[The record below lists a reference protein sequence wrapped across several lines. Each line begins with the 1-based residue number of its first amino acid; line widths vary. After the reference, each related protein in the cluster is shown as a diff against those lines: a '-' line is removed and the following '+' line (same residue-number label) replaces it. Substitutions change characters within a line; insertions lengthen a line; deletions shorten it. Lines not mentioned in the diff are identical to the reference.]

1 MVARGIL
8 LTVCATFLCAAGEP
22 PEVPE
27 ALQPYIEDGRFEPGD
42 YHWIKGR
49 FDDATAAEKAAHE
62 AINAWRLA
70 CYEQGRETLRAELA
84 QRGYP
89 DVELNISRGAEI
101 CEDAGFEPQ
110 VSDLSSFAAF
120 SEELRQALPIVE
132 SYLFAVGL
140 AERINRPHTEDLG
153 RQLERRVL
161 GEQMLR
167 MAYSWGQGNAADAPP
182 LSPAGRAIA
191 QARIGRAMVR
201 HDRENTAWLK
211 QILEKR
217 GWPRLSEVGEEAA
230 GNAWLLAQHA
240 DMDPAFQLD
249 ALRAMEPLVAQGE
262 VSKQNYAY
270 LYDRVMLKLAGK
282 QRYGTQATCVGG
294 HFVPQTLESEADLDR
309 LRSDVGLT
317 PIAEY
322 MELMEKNYGTCQE
335 PPKPS

>member
-1 MVARGIL
+1 MVLRGFALALGAL
-8 LTVCATFLCAAGEP
+8 LLCAADYPDP
-22 PEVPE
+22 PP
-27 ALQPYIEDGRFEPGD
+27 ALAPYIADGRLQPGD
-42 YHWIKGR
+42 YGWIKGR
-49 FDDATAAEKAAHE
+49 FDDATAEEKAAYQ
-62 AINAWRLA
+62 AINAWRMA
-70 CYEQGRETLRAELA
+70 CYEQSRETLRSELA
-84 QRGYP
+84 KRGYP
-89 DVELNISRGAEI
+89 DVDLGNFSGGAEI
-101 CEDAGFEPQ
+101 CQDTGFEPQ

-120 SEELRQALPIVE
+120 SDELRQARPIVE
-132 SYLFAVGL
+132 SYLLAVRFAEQV
-140 AERINRPHTEDLG
+140 NRPRTADLG

-167 MAYSWGQGNAADAPP
+167 MAYSWGQGAAADAPP

-191 QARIGRAMVR
+191 QAMIGREMVR

-211 QILEKR
+211 RILAER

-249 ALRAMEPLVAQGE
+249 ALRAMEPLVSQGE
-262 VSKQNYAY
+262 VSKENYAY

-294 HFVPQTLESEADLDR
+294 KFVPQTLESEGDLDR
-309 LRSDVGLT
+309 LRSDVGLP

-322 MELMEKNYGTCQE
+322 MALMERSYGTCQE
-335 PPKPS
+335 PSKPS